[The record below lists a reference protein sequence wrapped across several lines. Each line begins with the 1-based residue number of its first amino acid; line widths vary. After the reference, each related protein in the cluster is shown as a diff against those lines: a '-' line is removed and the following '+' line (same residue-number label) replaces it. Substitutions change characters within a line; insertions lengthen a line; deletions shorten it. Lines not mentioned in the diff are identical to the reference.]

1 LPGKVILGPGGEG
14 VSLLLNALFA
24 LTVGLGSQDVGRGY
38 LAVLTIFTILEFFI
52 AVIATHFGCQA
63 TRAQTNAVS
72 ILTPRPEPLRLPVVQ
87 EEVTPAAP
95 PTSPLWLSCDENL
108 KF

>member
-1 LPGKVILGPGGEG
+1 MEGVGPKVGVRKAGSTNASASCQGKLLLVQG
-14 VSLLLNALFA
+14 VSLLLNALLA

-72 ILTPRPEPLRLPVVQ
+72 TLTPNPEALSEPVV
-87 EEVTPAAP
+87 
-95 PTSPLWLSCDENL
+95 
-108 KF
+108 

>member
-1 LPGKVILGPGGEG
+1 MESGRLDPRTPLPLARESYSWSQG
-14 VSLLLNALFA
+14 VSLLLNALLA

-72 ILTPRPEPLRLPVVQ
+72 TLTLHPEPLSEPVV
-87 EEVTPAAP
+87 
-95 PTSPLWLSCDENL
+95 
-108 KF
+108 

>member
-1 LPGKVILGPGGEG
+1 MRPRRMEGVGTKAGVRKAGSRYASASCLGKLFLVQG
-14 VSLLLNALFA
+14 VSLLLNTLFA

-72 ILTPRPEPLRLPVVQ
+72 TLTPRPEPLKEPVV
-87 EEVTPAAP
+87 
-95 PTSPLWLSCDENL
+95 
-108 KF
+108 

>member
-1 LPGKVILGPGGEG
+1 MKWKEGGPRLESGRLDPDTPLSLAWKESYLGPEA
-14 VSLLLNALFA
+14 VFTFKRSVCLDC
-24 LTVGLGSQDVGRGY
+24 GLGSQDVGRGY

-72 ILTPRPEPLRLPVVQ
+72 TLAPSPEPVREPDV
-87 EEVTPAAP
+87 
-95 PTSPLWLSCDENL
+95 
-108 KF
+108 